1 MLRHAHASRVDL
13 SLRRADGRVV
23 LTIRDDGRGLPENLP
38 TTSGLAGMRERAML
52 IGAELAID
60 SHPDAGVEI
69 RLAVPAAED
78 RA

>member
-1 MLRHAHASRVDL
+1 
-13 SLRRADGRVV
+13 
-23 LTIRDDGRGLPENLP
+23 LPETIP

-52 IGAELAID
+52 IGAELDIE
-60 SHPDAGVEI
+60 SHPHAGVEI